1 MIQDDIQFHYNYEE
15 GFELKTIFMGITDSS
30 NPWYSIYDGFIG
42 KRGRRDCGC
51 CRNLKGWI
59 GGLPKL

>member
-42 KRGRRDCGC
+42 LGPYNMDQFKEFSF
-51 CRNLKGWI
+51 LY
-59 GGLPKL
+59 